1 MDKQVYS
8 HKLDSYDFSTATGF
22 NGVLVKLRYQEL
34 ARYYKGKSCLELGC
48 ADGEGTKL
56 LINHFERVVAV
67 DGSKKQIERAKNN
80 LPNDKVSFINTL
92 FEDLMLQEQFNT
104 VILAHILEHVT
115 DPLAVLTI
123 AKKHTSPNGVIIIDV
138 PNANSIHR
146 QAGVLMGL
154 LADEHELNEADRSIG
169 HQRVYDFDA
178 LTNHISQ
185 AGLTVIE
192 RGGVFLKPF
201 SNTQMARYLDDQAVM
216 AFNELG
222 KRHPNLAAEIYCVC
236 KIS

>member
-1 MDKQVYS
+1 MDQQSYS
-8 HKLDSYDFSTATGF
+8 HQLDSYNFSTATGF

-34 ARYYKGKSCLELGC
+34 AHYYQGTSCLELGC

-56 LINHFERVVAV
+56 LVNHFECVVAV
-67 DGSKKQIERAKNN
+67 DGSKKQIERAKIN
-80 LPNDKVSFINTL
+80 LPNDKVTFINSL
-92 FEDLMLQEQFNT
+92 FENLTAREQFDT

-115 DPLAVLTI
+115 DPLAVLAT
-123 AKKHTSPNGVIIIDV
+123 AKKYTSPNGVIIIDV
-138 PNANSIHR
+138 PNAYSLHR

-222 KRHPNLAAEIYCVC
+222 KRYPELAAEIYCIC
-236 KIS
+236 KVT